1 MLALSSIFS
10 KGFLAFHL
18 SYTYVERM
26 DDPGLAKA
34 RQAAGGRNAD
44 LARLLGITPA
54 AISQWVRVPY
64 RRALQIEART
74 AGRVTREEL
83 RPDLFGA
90 PLARETSA

>member
-1 MLALSSIFS
+1 M
-10 KGFLAFHL
+10 
-18 SYTYVERM
+18 E
-26 DDPGLAKA
+26 DPGLAKA

-44 LARLLGITPA
+44 LARLLDISPS

-83 RPDLFGA
+83 RPDLFGPA
-90 PLARETSA
+90 LADNGMARS

>member
-1 MLALSSIFS
+1 
-10 KGFLAFHL
+10 
-18 SYTYVERM
+18 M

-44 LARLLGITPA
+44 LARLLDISPS

-74 AGRVTREEL
+74 AGWE
-83 RPDLFGA
+83 
-90 PLARETSA
+90 

>member
-1 MLALSSIFS
+1 
-10 KGFLAFHL
+10 
-18 SYTYVERM
+18 M

-34 RQAAGGRNAD
+34 LQAAGGSNAD
-44 LARLLGITPA
+44 LARLLGISPS

-83 RPDLFGA
+83 RPDVFGTA
-90 PLARETSA
+90 LAREMR

>member
-1 MLALSSIFS
+1 M
-10 KGFLAFHL
+10 
-18 SYTYVERM
+18 E
-26 DDPGLAKA
+26 DPGLAKA

-44 LARLLGITPA
+44 LARLLDISPS

-83 RPDLFGA
+83 RPDLFGPA
-90 PLARETSA
+90 LAGNGMARG

>member
-1 MLALSSIFS
+1 
-10 KGFLAFHL
+10 
-18 SYTYVERM
+18 M
-26 DDPGLAKA
+26 DANDPGLAKA

-44 LARLLGITPA
+44 LARLLGITPS

-74 AGRVTREEL
+74 AGRVTRAEL

-90 PLARETSA
+90 PATGGAERGAQA

>member
-1 MLALSSIFS
+1 
-10 KGFLAFHL
+10 
-18 SYTYVERM
+18 M

-34 RQAAGGRNAD
+34 RQAAGGRYAD

-54 AISQWVRVPY
+54 AVSQWVRVPY

-83 RPDLFGA
+83 RPDLFGPA
-90 PLARETSA
+90 LAGNGMARS

>member
-1 MLALSSIFS
+1 
-10 KGFLAFHL
+10 
-18 SYTYVERM
+18 M

-83 RPDLFGA
+83 RPDLFG
-90 PLARETSA
+90 PVLTGNGMESG

>member
-1 MLALSSIFS
+1 
-10 KGFLAFHL
+10 
-18 SYTYVERM
+18 M

-34 RQAAGGRNAD
+34 RQAAGGSNAD
-44 LARLLGITPA
+44 LARFLGISPS

-83 RPDLFGA
+83 RPDVFGTA
-90 PLARETSA
+90 LAREMR

>member
-1 MLALSSIFS
+1 
-10 KGFLAFHL
+10 
-18 SYTYVERM
+18 M
-26 DDPGLAKA
+26 DDPGLEKA

-44 LARLLGITPA
+44 LARLLGISPS
-54 AISQWVRVPY
+54 AISQWARVPY

-90 PLARETSA
+90 PLARETPA

>member
-1 MLALSSIFS
+1 MNAN
-10 KGFLAFHL
+10 
-18 SYTYVERM
+18 
-26 DDPGLAKA
+26 DPRLAKA

-44 LARLLGITPA
+44 LARLLGISPS

-74 AGRVTREEL
+74 AGRVTRAEL

-90 PLARETSA
+90 PATGGAERGAPA